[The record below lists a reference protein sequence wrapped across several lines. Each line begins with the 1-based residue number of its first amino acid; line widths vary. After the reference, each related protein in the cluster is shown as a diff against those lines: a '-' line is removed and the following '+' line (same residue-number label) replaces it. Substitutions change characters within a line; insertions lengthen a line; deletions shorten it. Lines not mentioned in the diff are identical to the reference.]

1 MSKPDKSSFRKNEEG
16 AVTADWVV
24 LCAGLVLMAALIS
37 NQMHT
42 GTVTETDK
50 LADHMGSLR

>member
-1 MSKPDKSSFRKNEEG
+1 MAKQDKSTFRNNEDG

-24 LCAGLVLMAALIS
+24 LCAGIALMAALIS

-42 GTVTETDK
+42 GAVGEADK
-50 LADHMGSLR
+50 LADHMGNLR